1 MIEDNDIEEV
11 EDVDGI
17 EANDDPDLEPAD
29 FNHSAYMAEY
39 LFSCRHTPLDVIR
52 IDDILDRNK
61 WFDVDKLYRK
71 MVADSLDKVEEREPI
86 TIDLKS
92 KRVKHVRRS
101 IRVNNAPTLDK
112 ILRELQSGEEVT
124 ARELNVRIGR
134 PDQDSQKVAI
144 LHALK
149 RNSHLFDFRTV
160 TQKERGMGT
169 EILWKLRA

>member
-1 MIEDNDIEEV
+1 MIEDDDI

-17 EANDDPDLEPAD
+17 DTNDDPDLEPVNFD
-29 FNHSAYMAEY
+29 HSAYMAEY
-39 LFSCRHTPLDVIR
+39 LFSCRHLPNSDFF
-52 IDDILDRNK
+52 IDDMLARNR
-61 WFDVDKLYRK
+61 WFDVEKLYRK
-71 MVADSLDKVEEREPI
+71 LVADSLDKVEEREPI
-86 TIDLKS
+86 TVDLKS

-112 ILRELQSGEEVT
+112 ILRELQNGEEVT

-160 TQKERGMGT
+160 TQKGRGMGT
-169 EILWKLRA
+169 EILWKLKA